1 MGIGVGTGGG
11 ELGGMG
17 PLTFLFEGP
26 NMPVAPSL
34 LKNAASSLNEK

>member
-11 ELGGMG
+11 LGGLG

-34 LKNAASSLNEK
+34 LKNAASSLS